1 MPNKIII
8 DDILD
13 DMLESISFIKINA
26 YIKLGNNKQLPSFY
40 MSNKRKK
47 EKTNINK
54 YDIIKT

>member
-26 YIKLGNNKQLPSFY
+26 YIKLGNNK
-40 MSNKRKK
+40 
-47 EKTNINK
+47 
-54 YDIIKT
+54 